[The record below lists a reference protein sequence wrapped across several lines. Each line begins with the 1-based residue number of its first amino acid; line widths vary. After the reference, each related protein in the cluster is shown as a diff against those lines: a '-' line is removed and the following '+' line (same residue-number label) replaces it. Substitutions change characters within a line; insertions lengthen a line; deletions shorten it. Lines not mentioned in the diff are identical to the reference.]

1 MTRYI
6 FLKPNMFDKWVKQMN
21 NVYEKDYRYV
31 ELIDDFNLDCIAK
44 FTYIRNIDNGN
55 VFFSKCNK
63 MDEYNHSIGIAV
75 AYAKATSHK
84 IAVKVKEKVVD
95 PNKLMLNDTIIVK
108 FMYKDKMETL
118 TLNEDKLRK
127 IQLRFD
133 LLDYC
138 YLID

>member
-1 MTRYI
+1 MNRYI
-6 FLKPNMFDKWVKQMN
+6 FLKPKAFDKWVKQMN
-21 NVYEKDYRYV
+21 ENYEKDWRYT
-31 ELIDDFNLDCIAK
+31 ELIDDSFTDCKHK
-44 FTYIRNIDNGN
+44 FTYLRNIDNGN
-55 VFFSKCNK
+55 VFLSKCNK

-84 IAVKVKEKVVD
+84 IAVKVKEKVLD

-108 FMYKDKMETL
+108 FMYKDKIETL
-118 TLNEDKLRK
+118 RLNEDKLRK